1 MLWTEK
7 YRPNEIMGIVGQS
20 AFCEDAFAFCK
31 KNEMPNILIH
41 GPQGTGKTSAAIALG
56 KDILQDEFDFN
67 FIEINASDDRKL
79 ETVRTKIKEFASTGI
94 MGDAPFKICLL
105 DEIEGMTIDAQNALK
120 RVMEKYASN
129 IRFIVTCND
138 RNKIILP
145 LQSRCANYFFR
156 LLSEDLICMTLQR
169 ILKNEGIE
177 EPSNLEVFVRS
188 FSGDLRR
195 CISELQAAI
204 SSGKDLKLQV
214 EHSLERWTG
223 LINAI
228 IANEQNIVND
238 SLHNMLYEGTS
249 VKDICNG
256 LHDAILHG
264 SYDRGTKYKLLR
276 VIGETEY
283 RSVSMTPRVVISWMV
298 AQTL

>member
-7 YRPNEIMGIVGQS
+7 YRPNKINEIIGQTS
-20 AFCEDAFAFCK
+20 FCEDAENWVLNK
-31 KNEMPNILIH
+31 EMPNVLFH
-41 GPQGTGKTSAAIALG
+41 GPAGTGKTSAGIALA
-56 KDILQDEFDFN
+56 KDMLGEEFDFN
-67 FIEINASDDRKL
+67 FIELNASDDRKL
-79 ETVRTKIKEFASTGI
+79 ETVRTKIKEFASTGK
-94 MGDAPFKICLL
+94 MGDSPFKICLL

-156 LLSEDLICMTLQR
+156 LLSEDLICMTLRR

-256 LHDAILHG
+256 LHDAVLHG